1 MCLGREGVWPN
12 FFRLGDACPAPVWGW
27 PCALLPPSQAPD
39 AWAAGGWV
47 GGGLCVRSGSGRG
60 ACHAFAQV
68 SVEWCRCGLSLIGL
82 AMVGGGGGWWVVVG
96 AIFWVKLD

>member
-1 MCLGREGVWPN
+1 MAEFLSSWGRLPRTCLG
-12 FFRLGDACPAPVWGW
+12 L
-27 PCALLPPSQAPD
+27 ALCLAPPSQAPD

-68 SVEWCRCGLSLIGL
+68 SVEWCRCGFKFDWVSDGRWWWWL
-82 AMVGGGGGWWVVVG
+82 VGGGGGHLLGEIRLAVN
-96 AIFWVKLD
+96 